1 MRVVVSLL
9 SMLLMVCNFANAY
22 SQGGTS
28 TRNETYVCSVIGWNN
43 VDGSEC
49 KFHIYLKKSSYSE
62 PCYVGREVDE
72 NGEESSFYN
81 QVSFVVSSTYSGE
94 YTYCIKSGFIGA
106 YLFNSNRLDDKYVNG
121 DRASVETET
130 FVCSVIGW
138 NNAIGERQRLNIY
151 LFRASYTEPYYVAR
165 EVDEDNKV
173 GFLKGDVRFVANPQ
187 YSDEYTYC
195 AKIGFVGAY
204 FFNTSE
210 LQEKYVKD

>member
-28 TRNETYVCSVIGWNN
+28 TRNETY
-43 VDGSEC
+43 
-49 KFHIYLKKSSYSE
+49 
-62 PCYVGREVDE
+62 
-72 NGEESSFYN
+72 
-81 QVSFVVSSTYSGE
+81 
-94 YTYCIKSGFIGA
+94 
-106 YLFNSNRLDDKYVNG
+106 
-121 DRASVETET
+121 
-130 FVCSVIGW
+130 VCSVIGW

-173 GFLKGDVRFVANPQ
+173 GFLKGDVRFVSNPQ
-187 YSDEYTYC
+187 YSDEYTYY